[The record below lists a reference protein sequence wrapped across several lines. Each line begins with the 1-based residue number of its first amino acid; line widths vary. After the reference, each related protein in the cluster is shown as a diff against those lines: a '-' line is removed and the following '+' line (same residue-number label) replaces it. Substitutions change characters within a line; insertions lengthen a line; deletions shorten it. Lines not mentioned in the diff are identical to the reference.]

1 MDALVIIP
9 GPARRISPGLRLI
22 GSQPNAA
29 KFPELNGKFR
39 SLHVSDLFGE
49 TICRNFVGYCH
60 RTILGRLASRGKE
73 PP

>member
-1 MDALVIIP
+1 MDRPVIIP
-9 GPARRISPGLRLI
+9 GQRAQRSPGLCPI

>member
-1 MDALVIIP
+1 MDGFVIIS
-9 GPARRISPGLRLI
+9 GPAVRISPGTGLN
-22 GSQPNAA
+22 GSLPNAA

>member
-1 MDALVIIP
+1 MDGLAIIS
-9 GPARRISPGLRLI
+9 GLGVQISPNTGPI
-22 GSQPNAA
+22 GALPNAA

-39 SLHVSDLFGE
+39 FLHVSDLFGE

-60 RTILGRLASRGKE
+60 RTVLSRLASRGKE